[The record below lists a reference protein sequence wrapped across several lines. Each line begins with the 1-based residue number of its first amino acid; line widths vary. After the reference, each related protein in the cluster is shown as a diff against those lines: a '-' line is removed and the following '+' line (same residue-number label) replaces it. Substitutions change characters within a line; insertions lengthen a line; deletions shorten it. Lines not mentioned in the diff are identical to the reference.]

1 MFSSKG
7 KLNIAMVF
15 AWPIFNQVGGAEKIL
30 CELSNELI
38 KRGHSVS
45 VFSFDAC
52 EGEIAYPIDKKVK
65 FYFFGDKK
73 SIFFSKTIFCK
84 NQSFELEFE
93 S

>member
-1 MFSSKG
+1 
-7 KLNIAMVF
+7 MVF

-65 FYFFGDKK
+65 FYFLEIKK
-73 SIFFSKTIFCK
+73 YLFLKTIFCK
-84 NQSFELEFE
+84 NQRFELEFE